1 MRRAVQRVVHAA
13 DEAPAKSRNRK
24 ETDMT
29 DNMTRSARVNADLT
43 NLLRSRHTL
52 LWLTTREEQRVERA
66 VMGAAADAKMVT
78 AFWDCATGVTINR
91 DERRADLRDPQ
102 QALAWLREQ
111 DGRIVLVMRDLHRW
125 LDPITT
131 RSLRSSQREF
141 ASLPPNV
148 ARAIVLL
155 TPPTEVPPELAAC
168 ATVVDYPLP
177 ERAEVA
183 ALLDEVVA
191 ALPDGLREAA
201 APNGTRDA
209 AIDAALGLTA
219 EEAANC
225 YAQSLVKARKIDPRE
240 VAASKRRVV
249 ERERVLTWY
258 EPDPRGLDA
267 VGGLD
272 VLKGWL
278 RQRRAA
284 FSPAA
289 RRYGLPAPRG
299 CFLVGVPG
307 CGKSLTA
314 KAIASAWAMPLLRL
328 DMGALRSKF
337 VGDSEQNI
345 RRALQTA
352 EAVAPCVLWLDEIEK
367 SLAGATGAQGDGGV
381 AADALG
387 AVLSWMQERSGSV
400 FVVATANDVRA
411 LPPELLRKGRFDELW
426 FVDLPT
432 TTERVAILAAALRGV
447 GRVPEAF
454 DLQRVAQATAGW
466 TGAELAA
473 LLPDAMF
480 AAFAAEREV
489 ATDDLL
495 AAAAATTPLS
505 STAKEKLAQL
515 REWAQGRA
523 RCASLPENTKGAA
536 TSARALD
543 L

>member
-1 MRRAVQRVVHAA
+1 
-13 DEAPAKSRNRK
+13 
-24 ETDMT
+24 MT
-29 DNMTRSARVNADLT
+29 DSMTRSARVNADLV

-66 VMGAAADAKMVT
+66 ITTACAEAKLVT
-78 AFWDCATGVTINR
+78 ACWDCATGVTFGR

-131 RSLRSSQREF
+131 RSLRSAQREF
-141 ASLPPNV
+141 ASLPTNA

-240 VAASKRRVV
+240 VAAAKRRVV

-489 ATDDLL
+489 ATEDLL

-523 RCASLPENTKGAA
+523 RCASLPENTTSAA